1 MWLRMH
7 LVAALLR
14 SHRSGGTQAEVNRGV
29 ASGSSSPPAAAVGPP
44 TAAAGPAAA
53 VPPPDTPPPDTSQL
67 APYFSQSLTFLEAEN
82 MTGNGGWEARHWAQ
96 GGNYFASTVNNVFM
110 SRRRRC
116 PGPTARSRRTSWSI
130 RAFLHLHPFVPDN
143 IRYQDPAGTCI
154 PSSGDL
160 GFFHK
165 DVGRFG
171 GAFAEAWIT
180 NGLNSIRFSM
190 NQLDEFTGEMS
201 LKPRYENFDNR
212 SVYSS
217 SSE

>member
-110 SRRRRC
+110 SRRR
-116 PGPTARSRRTSWSI
+116 
-130 RAFLHLHPFVPDN
+130 FLHA
-143 IRYQDPAGTCI
+143 PADATSHAVAHGTVT
-154 PSSGDL
+154 
-160 GFFHK
+160 
-165 DVGRFG
+165 VGAAG
-171 GAFAEAWIT
+171 PY
-180 NGLNSIRFSM
+180 LVM
-190 NQLDEFTGEMS
+190 V
-201 LKPRYENFDNR
+201 RYEALYRFETPFRLTVRQVGYGGYGRN
-212 SVYSS
+212 
-217 SSE
+217 